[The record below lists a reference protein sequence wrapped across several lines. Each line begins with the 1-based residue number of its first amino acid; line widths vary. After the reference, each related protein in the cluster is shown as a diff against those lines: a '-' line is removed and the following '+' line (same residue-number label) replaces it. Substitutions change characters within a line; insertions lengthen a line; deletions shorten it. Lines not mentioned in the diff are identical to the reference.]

1 MQTRP
6 DKAFKNLKAAACLAL
21 LTLLAGGCDRVM
33 PRHTYYKYNMTV
45 KASEGQEPFHFKARF
60 LNALHDPY
68 STSRYICDTVET
80 YLQDR
85 SIADQQFSYR
95 YLQGVL
101 NQLPASLRQ
110 SYATCYLE
118 QDLRREGFHAYF
130 EEGSGFLASEAL
142 AGYKDFIAMPQAEIL
157 TKALNLAKQRFAHK
171 ILPAQAAKQYA
182 ALDKA
187 WRQTHHEQLL
197 LARGSFMQR
206 TLSAGAWPISDE
218 H

>member
-1 MQTRP
+1 MQTS
-6 DKAFKNLKAAACLAL
+6 AFRKSLKTAVRLAL
-21 LTLLAGGCDRVM
+21 PLLMLLAGGCDQVM
-33 PRHTYYKYNMTV
+33 PKHTYYKYNMTA
-45 KASEGQEPFHFKARF
+45 KASDSQQPFYFKARY
-60 LNALHDPY
+60 LNALRDPY
-68 STSRYICDTVET
+68 STSRYVCDTVDS

-85 SIADQQFSYR
+85 SIADQQFSYI
-95 YLQGVL
+95 YMQGVL
-101 NQLPASLRQ
+101 NHLPASLRQ

-118 QDLRREGFHAYF
+118 QDIRREGFRAYF
-130 EEGSGFLASEAL
+130 EDGSGFLASEAL
-142 AGYKDFIAMPQAEIL
+142 AGYQDFFAVPQAEIL
-157 TKALNLAKQRFAHK
+157 TRALNIAKQRLAHK
-171 ILPAQAAKQYA
+171 MLPAQAAKQYA